1 MKKTAIIII
10 SLILLSVSVQAKE
23 IKIGF
28 NYNRFFLDTK
38 VDGFKFYMGDS
49 ADNCTTLVATIP
61 KAQMVVSNEKPFL
74 LKERFDTDPGTK
86 YNITRGSWSWVEKTK
101 NMKIESD
108 EFMVVFE
115 YPANDTNAMNFFF
128 WPEKKLGDQAQLY
141 VYLKDEA
148 ASTDGGV
155 YYELRFG
162 AASGTRYSNWRKVY
176 DKNYGGVDPNGAF
189 PLPRFD
195 ECDLQ
200 PEGETI
206 CPGNLI
212 SMTWEPG
219 VYCAEVLNKTMCGND
234 DRPLNINKL
243 EIIIKQQ
250 SGWIDDII
258 IGGQLELT
266 TPVINV
272 DTSQDK
278 VYFAATSY
286 NSNGESDKSIPVL
299 YETVVDFTKMTP
311 KKPSQF
317 RKLPNATQTN

>member
-1 MKKTAIIII
+1 M
-10 SLILLSVSVQAKE
+10 
-23 IKIGF
+23 
-28 NYNRFFLDTK
+28 R
-38 VDGFKFYMGDS
+38 
-49 ADNCTTLVATIP
+49 
-61 KAQMVVSNEKPFL
+61 
-74 LKERFDTDPGTK
+74 
-86 YNITRGSWSWVEKTK
+86 
-101 NMKIESD
+101 
-108 EFMVVFE
+108 
-115 YPANDTNAMNFFF
+115 
-128 WPEKKLGDQAQLY
+128 
-141 VYLKDEA
+141 
-148 ASTDGGV
+148 
-155 YYELRFG
+155 
-162 AASGTRYSNWRKVY
+162 
-176 DKNYGGVDPNGAF
+176 
-189 PLPRFD
+189 
-195 ECDLQ
+195 
-200 PEGETI
+200 
-206 CPGNLI
+206 
-212 SMTWEPG
+212 
-219 VYCAEVLNKTMCGND
+219 GND